1 MSAAAEPRELNPRLA
16 QGLRDSKHFS
26 DVWVTLQSPNLGE
39 RRGFF
44 PDDKACRKIC
54 SGFLSI
60 IALLGTSKQFQVS
73 QCHLGTSLS
82 FLDMKNSFMVY
93 PIYIQ

>member
-16 QGLRDSKHFS
+16 QGLRESKHFS
-26 DVWVTLQSPNLGE
+26 YIWVTLQSLNLGE
-39 RRGFF
+39 IRGFF
-44 PDDKACRKIC
+44 SDEKARRKIC

-73 QCHLGTSLS
+73 
-82 FLDMKNSFMVY
+82 
-93 PIYIQ
+93 